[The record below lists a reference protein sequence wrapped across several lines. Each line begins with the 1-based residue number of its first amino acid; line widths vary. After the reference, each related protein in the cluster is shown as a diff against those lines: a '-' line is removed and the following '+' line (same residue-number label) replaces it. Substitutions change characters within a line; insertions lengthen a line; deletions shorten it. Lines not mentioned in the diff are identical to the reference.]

1 MDLSDAARLG
11 DWSAW
16 LVVVGGA
23 VAVLLGFFRWVW
35 PRWKA
40 FRNKVGGI
48 FDVILGSEAIVSRV
62 TGKELVPAQEG
73 IGVRQARS
81 EQQMEL
87 LTVTVTKLVDQ
98 QDYLQALSRV
108 VDGHHDRLTALEEAA
123 VERVVTKAESTAGW
137 RAMEAAIKA
146 TPDIDA
152 EAADE

>member
-23 VAVLLGFFRWVW
+23 VAVLFGFFRWVW
-35 PRWKA
+35 PRWRA
-40 FRNKVGGI
+40 FWNKVGGVS
-48 FDVILGSEAIVSRV
+48 DAILGREAIVDRI
-62 TGKELVPAQEG
+62 TGKELVPAQPG
-73 IGVRQARS
+73 LGVRQAKQ

-123 VERVVTKAESTAGW
+123 VERVVSKVESAHMFQAMDTA
-137 RAMEAAIKA
+137 MKS
-146 TPDIDA
+146 TPPTDA
-152 EAADE
+152 E